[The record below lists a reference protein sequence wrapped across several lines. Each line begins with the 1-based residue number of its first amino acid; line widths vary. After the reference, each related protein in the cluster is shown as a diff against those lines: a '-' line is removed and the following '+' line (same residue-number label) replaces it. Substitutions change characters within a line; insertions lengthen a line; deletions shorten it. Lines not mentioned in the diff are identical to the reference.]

1 MLVAAIAIEALLG
14 YGLARFLARVRPDL
28 LPVPHGMRGSPPG
41 GPSLPDPH
49 PSGRT

>member
-1 MLVAAIAIEALLG
+1 MLLAAVAIESLLG

-28 LPVPHGMRGSPPG
+28 LPSPSATRGAAPG
-41 GPSLPDPH
+41 GPSLHEAH